1 MKKLKIG
8 TSGEIVAGPQNGLF
22 VENWGELAFLAQ
34 PAERCEVMI
43 FRKFPEIAE
52 LRKNCRSCRFR
63 GNWRFRL
70 IWPVSWFPAKPP
82 VAGLLGFSVF
92 WPFWPSCRGM
102 PVFPS
107 WTCRG
112 GLWAWCPF

>member
-1 MKKLKIG
+1 MEKLKIG
-8 TSGEIVAGPQNGLF
+8 TSGEIVADPQNGLF
-22 VENWGELAFLAQ
+22 VENRGELAFLSKSAKDVKSWSCGKIAG
-34 PAERCEVMI
+34 PAG
-43 FRKFPEIAE
+43 FAEIGVFV
-52 LRKNCRSCRFR
+52 LS
-63 GNWRFRL
+63 
-70 IWPVSWFPAKPP
+70 
-82 VAGLLGFSVF
+82 GLLAGFRRKRRRPDFGEFSVF